1 MNPNPRTGKIKQTL
15 SNQNMLHQKMKEH
28 VYLVYLYVPR
38 AAASASSTCTH
49 QVKPLA
55 TRPLAFLR
63 SRFSSAKIT
72 CFCPLQQMRVSSTI
86 HQKSLILGPLEL
98 CIFLFFQLASLISIQ
113 CIWEATWEKKQS
125 TSEFYSNLKV
135 LNFLE
140 PKHRCPN
147 EILKMTN
154 LFIPLNTALQN
165 NVHAYHPIIHQ
176 YWGFPV
182 SCVFGHIQTAMQMTR
197 SYSFRI
203 PQ

>member
-28 VYLVYLYVPR
+28 VYLVYLYVPG

-98 CIFLFFQLASLISIQ
+98 WIFLFFQLASLISWQ
-113 CIWEATWEKKQS
+113 CIWEA
-125 TSEFYSNLKV
+125 L
-135 LNFLE
+135 LNFTPIL
-140 PKHRCPN
+140 RC
-147 EILKMTN
+147 
-154 LFIPLNTALQN
+154 
-165 NVHAYHPIIHQ
+165 
-176 YWGFPV
+176 
-182 SCVFGHIQTAMQMTR
+182 
-197 SYSFRI
+197 
-203 PQ
+203 

>member
-1 MNPNPRTGKIKQTL
+1 MLVLARLAPIKWSHL
-15 SNQNMLHQKMKEH
+15 LPGHSH
-28 VYLVYLYVPR
+28 
-38 AAASASSTCTH
+38 
-49 QVKPLA
+49 
-55 TRPLAFLR
+55 
-63 SRFSSAKIT
+63 FSEVD
-72 CFCPLQQMRVSSTI
+72 FPQ
-86 HQKSLILGPLEL
+86 QKSRVFVRCNKCACHQRFIKSCWFWGPLSSG
-98 CIFLFFQLASLISIQ
+98 FFSFFSWQASFHGSVLGRQ
-113 CIWEATWEKKQS
+113 RGKKQS

-154 LFIPLNTALQN
+154 LLIPLNTALQN

-197 SYSFRI
+197 SYNFRI
-203 PQ
+203 HQ